1 MTQQQFPQLA
11 TNIKK
16 WITESGQTENTEIR
30 QLCDDL
36 EQGNAISRWAA
47 VNFERVLPFRISRS
61 TFEVRLRQ
69 IRNVLVFLPIALTWL
84 SIMIASIRFNDFV
97 RGKSGE
103 TVNFLVFWESQPWLE
118 KLSTVAGI
126 DAVLI
131 LVVIA
136 MTAAINTRSASPS
149 KIRKLENLHNEV
161 MISLEREL
169 AGFRYLSVA
178 DLHTLAQA
186 TVDNLANSSQ
196 HVANAA
202 ASMDT
207 MATRAEQATVNLENL
222 IRNDFTQI
230 GRDFASATAML
241 KTIGIDQQQLST
253 LVASVNNALSSSVA
267 SLNTSISTSTQKV
280 STSANELTSNFESVA
295 KELQAISR
303 SIELSVMH
311 LKNDLDDLK
320 KRISR

>member
-84 SIMIASIRFNDFV
+84 SIMFASIRFNDFV
-97 RGKSGE
+97 RGKPGE

-136 MTAAINTRSASPS
+136 MTAAINTRSASPT
-149 KIRKLENLHNEV
+149 KVRELENLHNEV

-207 MATRAEQATVNLENL
+207 MANKAEQATVNLENL
-222 IRNDFTQI
+222 IRNDFAQI

>member
-11 TNIKK
+11 SNIRK
-16 WITESGQTENTEIR
+16 WINDSGQEENSEIR

-36 EQGNAISRWAA
+36 EQGSAISRWAA
-47 VNFERVLPFRISRS
+47 VNFERVLPFRVSQS
-61 TFEVRLRQ
+61 VLETRLRQ
-69 IRNVLVFLPIALTWL
+69 VRNILVFLPIALTWL
-84 SIMIASIRFNDFV
+84 SIMTASTRFDDYV
-97 RGKSGE
+97 RNAQGE

-126 DAVLI
+126 DAVVI

-136 MTAAINTRSASPS
+136 LTVTINFRSASPT
-149 KIRKLENLHNEV
+149 KIRRLENLHNEV
-161 MISLEREL
+161 MIALEREL

-178 DLHTLAQA
+178 DLHTLAQS
-186 TVDNLANSSQ
+186 TVDNLANSSK
-196 HVANAA
+196 HVAKAA

-207 MATRAEQATVNLENL
+207 MADKAGQAATGLEDL

-230 GRDFASATAML
+230 GRDFASSAALL
-241 KTIGIDQQQLST
+241 KTIGDDQRQLST
-253 LVASVNNALSSSVA
+253 LVASVNSALSTSVTT
-267 SLNTSISTSTQKV
+267 LNASISTSTQKV
-280 STSANELTSNFESVA
+280 SDAANELTSNFESVA
-295 KELQAISR
+295 KELQSISR

-311 LKNDLDDLK
+311 LKNDLDELK

>member
-47 VNFERVLPFRISRS
+47 VNFERVLPFRISQS

-84 SIMIASIRFNDFV
+84 SIMIASIRFKDFV

-136 MTAAINTRSASPS
+136 MTAAINTRSASPT

-196 HVANAA
+196 YVANAA
-202 ASMDT
+202 ASMNT
-207 MATRAEQATVNLENL
+207 MANKAEQVTVNLESL

-230 GRDFASATAML
+230 GRDFASATALL
-241 KTIGIDQQQLST
+241 KTIGTDQQQLAT
-253 LVASVNNALSSSVA
+253 LVASVNNALSSSVTT
-267 SLNTSISTSTQKV
+267 LNTSISASTQKV
-280 STSANELTSNFESVA
+280 SASANELTSNFESVA

>member
-47 VNFERVLPFRISRS
+47 VNFERVLPFRISQS

-84 SIMIASIRFNDFV
+84 SIMFASIRFNDFV
-97 RGKSGE
+97 RGKPGE

-136 MTAAINTRSASPS
+136 MTAAINTRSASPT

-207 MATRAEQATVNLENL
+207 MANKAEQATVNLENL
-222 IRNDFTQI
+222 IRNDFAQI

>member
-11 TNIKK
+11 TNIRK
-16 WITESGQTENTEIR
+16 WINDSGQEENSEIR

-36 EQGNAISRWAA
+36 EQGSAISRWAA
-47 VNFERVLPFRISRS
+47 VNFERVLPFRVSQSVLEI
-61 TFEVRLRQ
+61 RLRQ
-69 IRNVLVFLPIALTWL
+69 VRNILVFLPIALTWL
-84 SIMIASIRFNDFV
+84 SIMFASTRFDDYV
-97 RGKSGE
+97 RNARGE

-136 MTAAINTRSASPS
+136 LTVTINVRSASPT
-149 KIRKLENLHNEV
+149 KIRRLENLHNEV
-161 MISLEREL
+161 MIALEREL

-178 DLHTLAQA
+178 DLHTLAQS
-186 TVDNLANSSQ
+186 TVDNLANSSK
-196 HVANAA
+196 HVAKAA

-207 MATRAEQATVNLENL
+207 MADKAGQAATGLEDL

-230 GRDFASATAML
+230 GRDFASSAALL
-241 KTIGIDQQQLST
+241 KTIGDDQRQLST
-253 LVASVNNALSSSVA
+253 LVASVNSALSTSVTT
-267 SLNTSISTSTQKV
+267 LNASISTSTQKV
-280 STSANELTSNFESVA
+280 SDAANELTSNFESVA
-295 KELQAISR
+295 KELQSISR

-311 LKNDLDDLK
+311 LKNDLDELK

>member
-11 TNIKK
+11 SNIRK
-16 WITESGQTENTEIR
+16 WINDSGQEENSEIR

-36 EQGNAISRWAA
+36 EQGSAISRWAA
-47 VNFERVLPFRISRS
+47 VNFERVLPFRVSQS
-61 TFEVRLRQ
+61 VLETRLRQ
-69 IRNVLVFLPIALTWL
+69 VRNLLVFLPIALTWL
-84 SIMIASIRFNDFV
+84 SIMTASTRFDDYV
-97 RGKSGE
+97 RNAQGE

-131 LVVIA
+131 FVVIVL
-136 MTAAINTRSASPS
+136 TATINFRSASPT
-149 KIRKLENLHNEV
+149 KIRRLENLHNEV
-161 MISLEREL
+161 MIALEREL

-178 DLHTLAQA
+178 DLHMLAQS
-186 TVDNLANSSQ
+186 TVDNLANSSK
-196 HVANAA
+196 HVAKAA

-207 MATRAEQATVNLENL
+207 MADKAGQATTGLENL

-230 GRDFASATAML
+230 GRDFASSAALL
-241 KTIGIDQQQLST
+241 KTIGDDQRQLST
-253 LVASVNNALSSSVA
+253 LVASVNSALSTSVTT
-267 SLNTSISTSTQKV
+267 LNASISTSTQKV
-280 STSANELTSNFESVA
+280 SDAANELTSNFESVA
-295 KELQAISR
+295 KELQSISR

-311 LKNDLDDLK
+311 LKNDLDELK

>member
-16 WITESGQTENTEIR
+16 WITESGQTANTEIH

-47 VNFERVLPFRISRS
+47 VNFERVLPFRISQS

-97 RGKSGE
+97 RGKPGE

-207 MATRAEQATVNLENL
+207 MANKAEQATVSLENL
-222 IRNDFTQI
+222 IRNDFAQI

>member
-11 TNIKK
+11 ANIKR
-16 WITESGQTENTEIR
+16 WINESGQTENSEIR

-47 VNFERVLPFRISRS
+47 VNFERVLPFRISQS
-61 TFEVRLRQ
+61 TLEVRLRQ
-69 IRNVLVFLPIALTWL
+69 VRNILVFLPIALTWL
-84 SIMIASIRFNDFV
+84 SIMTASIRFNDFV
-97 RGKSGE
+97 RGKQGE

-126 DAVLI
+126 DAILI
-131 LVVIA
+131 IVVIA
-136 MTAAINTRSASPS
+136 MTAIINVQSTSPT
-149 KIRKLENLHNEV
+149 KVRNLENLHNEV

-196 HVANAA
+196 HVAQAA

-207 MATRAEQATVNLENL
+207 MADKAEQATVTLEHL
-222 IRNDFTQI
+222 IRNDFAQI
-230 GRDFASATAML
+230 GRDFASASTLL
-241 KTIGIDQQQLST
+241 KTIGTDQQQLSN
-253 LVASVNNALSSSVA
+253 LVASVNNALSSSVT
-267 SLNTSISTSTQKV
+267 SLNSSISSSTQKV
-280 STSANELTSNFESVA
+280 SGSANELTSNFESVA

-320 KRISR
+320 TRISR